1 MKMSKPEGSKF
12 WINIHLNNLA
22 GQAMSLGLMSR
33 SDKLIYEPGSRING
47 IAPGVWIITEDEK
60 RRRVSPDFLPRFT
73 LKHTAKD
80 VELGLESAYRALFA
94 VNYQEKE

>member
-1 MKMSKPEGSKF
+1 MASKDQGPKF

-33 SDKLIYEPGSRING
+33 SDTLTYEPGSRVNG
-47 IAPGVWIITEDEK
+47 IAPGVWIITDDEK
-60 RRRVSPDFLPRFT
+60 RRRASPDFLPRFT

-80 VELGLESAYRALFA
+80 VELALESAYRALFA
-94 VNYQEKE
+94 VNYRDKD